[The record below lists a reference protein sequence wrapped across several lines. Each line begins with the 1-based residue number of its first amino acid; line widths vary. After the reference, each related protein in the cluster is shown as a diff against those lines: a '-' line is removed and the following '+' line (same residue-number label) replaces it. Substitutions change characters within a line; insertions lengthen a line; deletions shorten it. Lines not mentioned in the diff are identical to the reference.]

1 MVTEPIEAPVES
13 FAEMVPV
20 TEIFPGSGD
29 LAGIVNVVTLASDAT
44 AIGHD
49 GIANEIVCLM
59 IGIVIV
65 QFAPQSGHEA
75 ASGMMPSSC
84 VCVVERGRVS
94 VCVGGGEGGGGGG
107 GGGGEEDTCADGVA
121 SNRAQTCRRCDGH
134 ERTGARRT
142 HLEVE
147 IERAPRNRLG
157 QRDGV
162 VRGVVFSPC

>member
-94 VCVGGGEGGGGGG
+94 VCVGGGGGKRIHVP
-107 GGGGEEDTCADGVA
+107 TAWQA
-121 SNRAQTCRRCDGH
+121 
-134 ERTGARRT
+134 
-142 HLEVE
+142 
-147 IERAPRNRLG
+147 IERKRVAAATG
-157 QRDGV
+157 T
-162 VRGVVFSPC
+162 RGRARAARTLRSRSNVPPVIGLVNAME

>member
-59 IGIVIV
+59 IGIVMV

-84 VCVVERGRVS
+84 VCVVERGRV
-94 VCVGGGEGGGGGG
+94 VFGRALAHVL
-107 GGGGEEDTCADGVA
+107 A
-121 SNRAQTCRRCDGH
+121 SR
-134 ERTGARRT
+134 
-142 HLEVE
+142 
-147 IERAPRNRLG
+147 
-157 QRDGV
+157 
-162 VRGVVFSPC
+162 